1 MKIFGIVAAALLA
14 ASVTVSHTTIAASPT
29 NRGRIQI
36 QGTDVEKRLGKD
48 ALSFAWAQDTVVSKA
63 TAIAELD
70 GMVGKLTKT
79 EAADR
84 ADAIIKA
91 KKFINDAPAAGVD
104 PVSRSWGNKDVSA
117 KRVDIEVITGKAFAN

>member
-1 MKIFGIVAAALLA
+1 MKLLGIIA
-14 ASVTVSHTTIAASPT
+14 ASLLTISITGNNITIAANPA

-36 QGTDVEKRLGKD
+36 QGPDVEKRLGKD

-63 TAIAELD
+63 TAITALD
-70 GMVGKLTKT
+70 SMVGKLTKT

-84 ADAIIKA
+84 VDAIKKA
-91 KKFINDAPAAGVD
+91 KKFINDAPTSGVD
-104 PVSRSWGNKDVSA
+104 PLSRSWGNQDVSA